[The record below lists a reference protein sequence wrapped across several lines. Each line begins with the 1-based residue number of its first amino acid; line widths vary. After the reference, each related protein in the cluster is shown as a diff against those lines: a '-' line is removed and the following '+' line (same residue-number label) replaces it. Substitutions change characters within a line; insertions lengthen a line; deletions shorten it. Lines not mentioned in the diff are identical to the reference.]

1 MKKFAILSAVLA
13 LSACGCMN
21 SNEEAAEPVVYQN
34 VQARPQNCDYFDGT
48 TCYRYV
54 RRVHQAPV
62 VRYREPRPVVVPAP
76 AAPACGCQTA
86 APQYVSA
93 PCSSSCAPQVS
104 ETREPVEVVYK
115 KTTYTTVFEPKTSSA
130 VSYERAPY
138 SQAEVQVSAPVAA
151 PAAPVVRY
159 RQPAANYAP
168 VEIVTPAPA
177 SVEVVAPA
185 NSDEEI
191 LLNVK

>member
-1 MKKFAILSAVLA
+1 MKKLLILSAVFA
-13 LSACGCMN
+13 LSACACFNGD
-21 SNEEAAEPVVYQN
+21 EPAQEAVVYQN
-34 VQARPQNCDYFDGT
+34 VQARPQNCDYYDGK

-62 VRYREPRPVVVPAP
+62 VRYREPRPVMAPVVAPAVSCP
-76 AAPACGCQTA
+76 CRTASCGCQSVQYAAPACGG
-86 APQYVSA
+86 
-93 PCSSSCAPQVS
+93 CAPQVS

-115 KTTYTTVFEPKTSSA
+115 KTTYTTTYQPNTTAA

-138 SQAEVQVSAPVAA
+138 SQEQAVV
-151 PAAPVVRY
+151 PAALAVATV
-159 RQPAANYAP
+159 PAVSQAP
-168 VEIVTPAPA
+168 VEIVTSAPA

-185 NSDEEI
+185 DKDEEI